1 MARRRG
7 RSRSRGGAQYRS
19 LFRPPRHKWIAGLVD
34 FTSVSGA
41 REGARELL
49 EILETGRRGRRRI
62 GPKTALV
69 IAKALQNAAN
79 RAEASLNR
87 RNLKPETRKRYR
99 ELARIY
105 GRYAE
110 RAWRIYNQKYKEE

>member
-7 RSRSRGGAQYRS
+7 RSRSG

-34 FTSVSGA
+34 FTSIGGA
-41 REGARELL
+41 REGARKLL
-49 EILETGRRGRRRI
+49 EILETGRRGGRRV

-79 RAEASLNR
+79 RAEASLKR
-87 RNLKPETRKRYR
+87 RNLRPETRKRFR

-110 RAWRIYNQKYKEE
+110 RAWSIYNRKYRGE